1 VLAQAA
7 VIEGLLDRAH
17 GLLDS
22 TRLSASATFLSAFV
36 ILLRE
41 GLEAILVVA
50 AIYALLVRAG
60 RRDALA
66 YLHGGWILALIAG
79 GLTWLVASY
88 VVAMSGATREV
99 TEGVS
104 ALVAAAILLYVGFWM
119 HGKSQARQWQ
129 AYLDRRLAGAL
140 AGRTLWALAFVSF
153 LAVYREAFE
162 TVLFYEALAVQ
173 AGPGGGVPLLA
184 GLAAAAGALLVLGW
198 LIVRGSVRLPFSVF
212 FGASAALLALLSVIL
227 AGKGVAAL
235 QAAGWIAVHEV
246 HFPSLPLLG
255 LYPNLQSLLL
265 QAALVVVIAGGFAY
279 AHRAEERT
287 S

>member
-1 VLAQAA
+1 VVAQAA
-7 VIEGLLDRAH
+7 VIEGLLDRAR

-41 GLEAILVVA
+41 GLEAILVLA

-79 GLTWLVASY
+79 GLTWLLASY
-88 VVAMSGATREV
+88 VIAMSGATREV

-119 HGKSQARQWQ
+119 HGKSQSRQWQ
-129 AYLDRRLAGAL
+129 AYLDRRLEGAL
-140 AGRTLWALAFVSF
+140 TGRTLWALAFVSF

-173 AGPGGGVPLLA
+173 AGPRGGVPLLA
-184 GLAAAAGALLVLGW
+184 GLAAAAGALLLLGW
-198 LIVRGSVRLPFSVF
+198 LIVRGSVRLPFGLF

-235 QAAGWIAVHEV
+235 QGAGWIAVHEV

-265 QAALVVVIAGGFAY
+265 QAALLVVIAGGFAY
-279 AHRAEERT
+279 AHRTAERA

>member
-1 VLAQAA
+1 MAR
-7 VIEGLLDRAH
+7 G
-17 GLLDS
+17 
-22 TRLSASATFLSAFV
+22 
-36 ILLRE
+36 
-41 GLEAILVVA
+41 
-50 AIYALLVRAG
+50 LVRDRDERRHARGHG
-60 RRDALA
+60 RAERA
-66 YLHGGWILALIAG
+66 
-79 GLTWLVASY
+79 
-88 VVAMSGATREV
+88 
-99 TEGVS
+99 
-104 ALVAAAILLYVGFWM
+104 VAAAILLYVGFWM

-173 AGPGGGVPLLA
+173 AGPGGGVPLLG

-198 LIVRGSVRLPFSVF
+198 LIVRGSVRLPFGLF
-212 FGASAALLALLSVIL
+212 FGTSAALLALLSVVL

-246 HFPSLPLLG
+246 RFPSLPLLG

-265 QAALVVVIAGGFAY
+265 QAALVVVIACGFAY
-279 AHRAEERT
+279 ARRAAERA